1 MPTESV
7 TPTNSALTT
16 GNNQPTG
23 SAQPTE
29 KVQENNS
36 VSGEQNGAQEQNGS
50 LPAQPTTGGQPAAGR
65 QETQLGGTYTDINM
79 PKSMS
84 VEALAAALNGE
95 KTQQSGAPAASNTA
109 PTEPAAMSGE
119 PQGSEPAANGTVDG
133 NEEA

>member
-1 MPTESV
+1 MMPTESV
-7 TPTNSALTT
+7 APTNSVLPT
-16 GNNQPTG
+16 GNNQPT
-23 SAQPTE
+23 E
-29 KVQENNS
+29 KAQENNS
-36 VSGEQNGAQEQNGS
+36 ASGEQNGAQEQNGR

-95 KTQQSGAPAASNTA
+95 KTQQSGAPAATNTA
-109 PTEPAAMSGE
+109 PTEPTAMSGT
-119 PQGSEPAANGTVDG
+119 PQGSEPAADNTVEG